1 MQRSAFG
8 KDFIALNQTFEW
20 VVCTKKSA
28 LVHKRVHRYPKTTRN
43 CGAWAGRGRLLLCDG
58 VEIFRANMETVL
70 AGLKTLGEKSN
81 CLILCA
87 MLEHNIA
94 EVENEIF

>member
-1 MQRSAFG
+1 
-8 KDFIALNQTFEW
+8 
-20 VVCTKKSA
+20 
-28 LVHKRVHRYPKTTRN
+28 
-43 CGAWAGRGRLLLCDG
+43 
-58 VEIFRANMETVL
+58 METVL

>member
-1 MQRSAFG
+1 MG
-8 KDFIALNQTFEW
+8 
-20 VVCTKKSA
+20 
-28 LVHKRVHRYPKTTRN
+28 
-43 CGAWAGRGRLLLCDG
+43 
-58 VEIFRANMETVL
+58 TVL

-94 EVENEIF
+94 EVENEIFLYIVKIGASGNEPGLTYN